1 MMRPIWL
8 NLALWSLIGSKYDSE
23 LRDQRP
29 AIYLNRNRKYGGQ
42 LRSNHLTKR
51 KFDLLGSDPVLDSSS
66 FLRLFREI
74 ASFPQVTKNQIFE
87 SVSNFTNR
95 KTV

>member
-1 MMRPIWL
+1 MMRPISL
-8 NLALWSLIGSKYDSE
+8 NLALWSLIGSKYDSD
-23 LRDQRP
+23 LRDQRQ

-51 KFDLLGSDPVLDSSS
+51 KFDLLGSDPVLDSLS

-74 ASFPQVTKNQIFE
+74 ASFPQVTKNQIFKR
-87 SVSNFTNR
+87 VSKFTNR
-95 KTV
+95 K